1 MHPLTFLLGFLLAA
15 TNVLAISNKGTPC
28 QSACGDWSDVVKYC
42 YQVYTN
48 TPNTR
53 GYEYSNQFL
62 GCICSGNSFNGTL
75 GNDTMVQSS
84 SVCQSCTTTP
94 PLIKK
99 DLSTFL
105 TLCAIQKQNGSAANA
120 TEFAPLVY
128 VTNTDPTISGAV
140 KSAAGATSGAS
151 HKSAA
156 WATSAPAVGAAAFGA
171 LSGLSLLA
179 ASALFVL

>member
-1 MHPLTFLLGFLLAA
+1 MNTLTFLLALLLGALS
-15 TNVLAISNKGTPC
+15 VLAGNNKGTPC

-42 YQVYTN
+42 YQVYTK

-53 GYEYSNQFL
+53 GYDYSNQFL

-84 SVCQSCTTTP
+84 GMCQSCTTTP

-120 TEFAPLVY
+120 TEFAPLEY
-128 VTNTDPTISGAV
+128 VTNTDPTVSAAV
-140 KSAAGATSGAS
+140 KSAGGATN
-151 HKSAA
+151 KSAA
-156 WATSAPAVGAAAFGA
+156 WATAAPAIPAIFAALA
-171 LSGLSLLA
+171 GLSLFA

>member
-1 MHPLTFLLGFLLAA
+1 MRVLTLFLGLLIGAI
-15 TNVLAISNKGTPC
+15 NVLAASNKGTPC

-48 TPNTR
+48 SPNTR
-53 GYEYSNQFL
+53 GYDYSNQFL
-62 GCICSGNSFNGTL
+62 GCICSGNRPNGTL

-84 SVCQSCTTTP
+84 GMCQSCTTTP

-128 VTNTDPTISGAV
+128 EINTDPTASAAV
-140 KSAAGATSGAS
+140 KSAAGSSGAS
-151 HKSAA
+151 HRSAA
-156 WATSAPAVGAAAFGA
+156 WATTSAPPVFGA
-171 LSGLSLLA
+171 LAVLSLLA
-179 ASALFVL
+179 ASALCVL